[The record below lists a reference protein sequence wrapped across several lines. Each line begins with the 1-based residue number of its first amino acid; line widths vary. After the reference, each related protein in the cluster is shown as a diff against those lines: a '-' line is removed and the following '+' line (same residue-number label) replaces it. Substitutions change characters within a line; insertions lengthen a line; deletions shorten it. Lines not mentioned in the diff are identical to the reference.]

1 MLRFKTLGIK
11 LTVIRNK
18 ISTLFYFQFNIPN
31 SNEPVNIE
39 GHFKQEPRSLE
50 TDIKLRKGQQNVLIS
65 GSLKGND
72 FEADFKN
79 TLNPYI
85 NFKATGHIEND
96 QNVNTLT
103 IIYPHRL

>member
-1 MLRFKTLGIK
+1 M
-11 LTVIRNK
+11 
-18 ISTLFYFQFNIPN
+18 FYFQFNIPN